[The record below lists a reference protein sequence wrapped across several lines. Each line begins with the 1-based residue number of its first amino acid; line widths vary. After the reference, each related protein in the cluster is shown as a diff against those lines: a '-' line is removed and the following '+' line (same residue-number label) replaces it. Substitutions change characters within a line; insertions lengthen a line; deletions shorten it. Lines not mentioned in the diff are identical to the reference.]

1 MRCITRYL
9 RPPSGGHNLHI
20 VQWVDKFRGA
30 QQLAERVVHSIS
42 QIRIRFEGKSLRLPR
57 SVGIELYPEHCR
69 SVEKLVADADAA
81 IFRIKTT
88 GKKSWWSYLTDLDRA
103 ILIEKMPWQEPI
115 NYALKNHF
123 FVAFLEILY
132 WWLQIA
138 SERNTAPV
146 V

>member
-1 MRCITRYL
+1 M
-9 RPPSGGHNLHI
+9 
-20 VQWVDKFRGA
+20 QWVDKPRGA
-30 QQLAERVVHSIS
+30 QQLAERVVHSIL
-42 QIRIRFEGKSLRLPR
+42 QIRFGFEGKNLRLTA
-57 SVGIELYPEHCR
+57 SVGIALYPKHCS

-81 IFRIKTT
+81 IFRVKTT
-88 GKKSWWSYLTDLDRA
+88 GKQGWWSYLTDLDRA
-103 ILIEKMPWQEPI
+103 ILIGKMSWHEPI